1 MHLQN
6 YFEVG
11 SQSDARAEYVTSLRK
26 LINNPRWLLI
36 LSDKFTIFW
45 ENDYF
50 YTNLEDI
57 HHQYHFHRNMNTET
71 LKQCQYFYQYSSS
84 HEYFWH
90 LVFTSKRKA
99 FFFCAYV
106 IPKKGPKRT
115 YMYDTIVTKDV
126 QITCIHSISFL
137 ESSSRNS
144 LPQLQ
149 KKCGRNAQFDS
160 ILDVF
165 YLNAPPRHCY
175 PKWKIWVVKI
185 NYHFLKGAKVG
196 KKHSND

>member
-1 MHLQN
+1 
-6 YFEVG
+6 
-11 SQSDARAEYVTSLRK
+11 
-26 LINNPRWLLI
+26 
-36 LSDKFTIFW
+36 
-45 ENDYF
+45 
-50 YTNLEDI
+50 
-57 HHQYHFHRNMNTET
+57 MNTET

-106 IPKKGPKRT
+106 IPKKGPERT

-126 QITCIHSISFL
+126 QITCIHSIFFL
-137 ESSSRNS
+137 ASSSRNS
-144 LPQLQ
+144 LPKLQ
-149 KKCGRNAQFDS
+149 KSAAEIYKFDS

-165 YLNAPPRHCY
+165 YLYAPRHCN

-185 NYHFLKGAKVG
+185 KYHFLKGAKVG
-196 KKHSND
+196 KKAQQWLRSTKR